1 MEGRHSVSSNTAA
14 EIVDKLGG
22 SANIESLTHCAT
34 RLRFTL
40 HDASGVQQSD
50 LEAVPGVMGA
60 VPQAGD
66 RYQVVIGGGVQTVY
80 NEIKALPGLGGSAGG
95 DDAVDGVH
103 RAHDGAWLAVDTE
116 PPLHVPV
123 RDSFFARLP
132 GQRAAA

>member
-1 MEGRHSVSSNTAA
+1 MSSNTAA

-95 DDAVDGVH
+95 DDA
-103 RAHDGAWLAVDTE
+103 
-116 PPLHVPV
+116 
-123 RDSFFARLP
+123 
-132 GQRAAA
+132 AAI

>member
-95 DDAVDGVH
+95 DDAGGHDVPGRLLLRHWIRQRDALPVGLLQRSQRRRVGVH
-103 RAHDGAWLAVDTE
+103 GV
-116 PPLHVPV
+116 
-123 RDSFFARLP
+123 
-132 GQRAAA
+132 